1 MIKYEWKLQ
10 EDSIFLHF
18 VGLLTDRIPILYFKI
33 ITSQHV
39 EVALR
44 ASKLVMVALRALW
57 KMALRALIVVLFFKK
72 L

>member
-10 EDSIFLHF
+10 EDSTLLHLF
-18 VGLLTDRIPILYFKI
+18 GLLTDLKILYFKT
-33 ITSQHV
+33 ITSQRV